1 MRSLIGA
8 MVFARHPC
16 SNLVTAKTLL
26 IFGRVGF
33 LSPPVAS
40 RMPPYPSRMQYLS
53 LRYCNA
59 VGPWPTPPEITH
71 PIVGPWPA
79 PPDKS
84 PKKALAIPKGPTI
97 PDKSPQERLKKARE
111 NSQGPEAPERAIPQP
126 GGTSRTPGDKKS
138 PYMPSAHSEKVK
150 KIHNFLRNKQ
160 TPSCKTKRKV
170 VKLFKGANVFGFH
183 R

>member
-33 LSPPVAS
+33 LNPPVAS
-40 RMPPYPSRMQYLS
+40 RMPPYPSRMQYFGRVGFLSPPVASRMPPHPSRMQYLS
-53 LRYCNA
+53 LRCCNA

-71 PIVGPWPA
+71 PIVGPWPT

-126 GGTSRTPGDKKS
+126 GGTSRTPRRQKITLYALGAQRKS
-138 PYMPSAHSEKVK
+138 QK
-150 KIHNFLRNKQ
+150 N
-160 TPSCKTKRKV
+160 T
-170 VKLFKGANVFGFH
+170 
-183 R
+183 